1 MTVALYQGSFDPI
14 TDGHL
19 DIIARGSLIFEKLI
33 VGVFATPS
41 KSLLFSTQERVELVQ
56 DSVTHLSNVDV
67 VSYSGLTVTFA
78 QEIGA
83 PVMVRGLRMVSD
95 FDYEFEMAMMNKKL
109 APKLDQIF
117 LMTRLEHQFISSG
130 LIKEVAQ
137 LGGDVSSFVP
147 KPVTIALKNKFQ
159 ASASK

>member
-14 TDGHL
+14 TEGHL

>member
-14 TDGHL
+14 TEGHL
-19 DIIARGSLIFEKLI
+19 DIIARGSLIFEKRI